1 MDVNKKIRELVE
13 MMRDFD
19 LIEIEIKEGD
29 KEIKLRKG
37 RGAAEQEGVSMQQP
51 LLIQQAPQMA
61 SGQNPLATPEA
72 EKPPAKDPN
81 IIEFKSP
88 MVGTFYRAPS
98 PESPPYT
105 TEGDRVNKDTVL
117 CIIEA
122 MKVMNEIKAEC
133 HGEVIEILVENG
145 EAVEFGQPLFLVRT
159 SG

>member
-1 MDVNKKIRELVE
+1 MDANKKIRELVE

-37 RGAAEQEGVSMQQP
+37 RGAAEQEAVSLQQP
-51 LLIQQAPQMA
+51 LILQQAAQMA
-61 SGQNPLATPEA
+61 AGQNAQAVPEA
-72 EKPPAKDPN
+72 EKLPPKDPN

-105 TEGDRVNKDTVL
+105 TEGDRVNKDTAL

-133 HGEVIEILVENG
+133 NGEIIEVLVENG
-145 EAVEFGQPLFLVRT
+145 EAVEFGQPLFLVRI